1 MTWKEQQ
8 LRPIKV
14 QKLQEVVRGDLVA
27 WLFLA
32 DALEVIKIKQRTEKI
47 AFSERGR
54 GHNCISLHVFQF
66 VYILFFYLR
75 FTGCSKK
82 NRDVIFF
89 NFFLFGINEIF
100 NTCKCELFKMP
111 LSLLLPHLL
120 KITEYCHKM
129 NIN

>member
-32 DALEVIKIKQRTEKI
+32 DALVVIKIKQRTEKI

-66 VYILFFYLR
+66 VYILFFIYDLLDVAKGTVMLFCLIFLCLESTKYLTR
-75 FTGCSKK
+75 ANVNCL
-82 NRDVIFF
+82 R
-89 NFFLFGINEIF
+89 
-100 NTCKCELFKMP
+100 C

-120 KITEYCHKM
+120 KISEYCHKM

>member
-32 DALEVIKIKQRTEKI
+32 DALVVIKIKQRTEKI

-66 VYILFFYLR
+66 VYILFFHLR

-82 NRDVIFF
+82 NRDVILF
-89 NFFLFGINEIF
+89 NFFLCLESTKYLTRANV
-100 NTCKCELFKMP
+100 NCLRC